1 LWNRT
6 KKNLKTLPQLKQQHK
21 LRVIISGGGTG
32 GHIFPAIAIA
42 NYIKQNV
49 PDSDI
54 LFIGARGRMEMEK
67 VPAAGYKI
75 VGLPISGFQRKWK
88 WENLLLPFKIAR
100 SFYRAANVIRQYKP
114 DVVVGFGGFASGPV
128 LYISSLLGK
137 PTVIQEQNS
146 YAGVTNKI
154 LSRRAK
160 AICVA
165 YDKMEKFFP
174 KDKVFLTGNPVR
186 KDFIQFNATREEGLK
201 FFGLNPNRKTILVIG
216 GSLGSLTLND
226 SVRNFISGIKH
237 SDVQVIWQTGRGYFN
252 KAKAAAADCADRVKV
267 FYFINRM
274 DLAYASA
281 DIVVSRA
288 GALSIAELTV
298 VGKAAVLVPSP
309 NVAEDH
315 QTKNA
320 MALVDKDAAVLVKD
334 ADARQALFPTVL
346 ALLKDE
352 AKLFTLRNNISQMAI
367 RDADARITEKILE
380 FAKSK

>member
-1 LWNRT
+1 MSSQR
-6 KKNLKTLPQLKQQHK
+6 KQK

-32 GHIFPAIAIA
+32 GHIFPAVAIA
-42 NYIKQNV
+42 NYITKNI

-75 VGLPISGFQRKWK
+75 VGLPISGFQRSWK
-88 WENLLLPFKIAR
+88 WENLLLPIKILR
-100 SFYRAANVIRQYKP
+100 SFYRAANVIRTYKP

-128 LYISSLLGK
+128 LYVSSLLGK
-137 PTVIQEQNS
+137 PTIIQEQNS

-154 LSRRAK
+154 LSRKAK

-165 YDKMEKFFP
+165 YDGMEKFLP
-174 KDKVFLTGNPVR
+174 NSKVKLTGNPVR
-186 KDFIQFNATREEGLK
+186 KDLTDLKATREEGLQ
-201 FFGLNPNRKTILVIG
+201 FFGLDPKRKTILVIG

-226 SVRNFISGIKH
+226 SVRNFISGIRH

-252 KAKAAAADCADRVKV
+252 KAKTAAADVSERVKV
-267 FYFINRM
+267 FDFINRM

-281 DIVVSRA
+281 DLVISRA

-298 VGKAAVLVPSP
+298 VGKATVLVPSP

-320 MALVDKDAAVLVKD
+320 MALVNKNAAALVKD
-334 ADARQALFPTVL
+334 NEARQALFPTAL
-346 ALLKDE
+346 QLLKDE
-352 AKLFTLRNNISQMAI
+352 AKLNDLRANISAMAI
-367 RDADARITEKILE
+367 RDADARITKEILQHV
-380 FAKSK
+380 KK